1 MQIILIRHADA
12 GDRDAALWPDDTD
25 RPMSAKGAKRH
36 RRALKRLRRAELL
49 PTLLLASPWTR
60 AWQTA
65 ELTSEVL
72 GAPPPVRCPAL
83 AAPPDLGE
91 LNAAVGP
98 QPPDAII
105 ALVGHEPWLGE
116 LAGLL
121 LTGDSGGV
129 AIDFPKSGIL
139 GLHAEQFTAGSASLE
154 FFWRPKG
161 S

>member
-12 GDRDAALWPDDTD
+12 GDRDPATWPDDTA

-36 RRALKRLRRAELL
+36 RRAVKRLRRAELV

-65 ELTSEVL
+65 ELTASLL
-72 GAPPPVRCPAL
+72 GSPAPVACPAL
-83 AAPPDLGE
+83 ADTPDLTA
-91 LNAAVGP
+91 LAAAVGP
-98 QPPDAII
+98 QPPETIV

-116 LAGLL
+116 LAALL
-121 LTGDSGGV
+121 LTGDPGGV
-129 AIDFPKSGIL
+129 AVDFPKSGIL
-139 GLHAEQFTAGSASLE
+139 GLEAATFAAGAASLE

-161 S
+161 